1 MSTLLDNAFPR
12 LTEEELD
19 ELLPLSICEEYND
32 GQYLFTAGDE
42 AADLIVVKSGL
53 LDIVNPADNNK
64 LVVTHKPGH
73 FSGDIDLLTRRPI
86 IISGI
91 ARGKLEIL
99 RVPSAKLSETL
110 IKIPRISEKL
120 IVAFQA
126 RRELFV
132 QAHKLG
138 IRVVGP
144 GRCKTTTL
152 VREFLYRNFVPFT
165 WFDSETKEGKDIC
178 ASLGLS
184 KELPVV
190 DCHGEV
196 LSHPTLHELAKAAR
210 IWRCFSDT
218 TADLVIVGAGPAGLT
233 TAVYSASEG
242 LSTLVLDWIG
252 PGGQAGGSSK
262 IENFIGFPS
271 GISGQELALRSVIQ
285 MLKFGAQLYAPATIT
300 SITPSDTIGGYHTLG
315 LDCGASIKA
324 KTVLIATGM
333 EWRKLEAEGAERFER
348 AGIYYAC
355 TSIEAVLHEH
365 KDVAVVGAGNSAG
378 QAAVYLTE
386 CCPGR
391 KVHLFARGKL
401 GPNMSRYLIE
411 RILAHPNIIVHEN
424 TVITK
429 VIGDS
434 SIEEVDID
442 CQDLHSKVALDA
454 IFVFI
459 GAEPGANW
467 LPDSLGRDEKGFIL
481 TGEDALHSGKW
492 PLKDRPPSR
501 SETTIPGVLAAG
513 DVRSGSTKRVGF
525 AVGDGSQ
532 CVACVH
538 ELLALGG
545 LSSGRN

>member
-1 MSTLLDNAFPR
+1 MLTLLDNAFPR
-12 LTEEELD
+12 LTDEEIEELST
-19 ELLPLSICEEYND
+19 LALYEEYND
-32 GQYLFTAGDE
+32 GQYVFNAGDE
-42 AADLIVVKSGL
+42 SADLIVVKSGF
-53 LDIVNPADNNK
+53 LDIVNPSDNNK
-64 LVVTHKPGH
+64 LVVTHEAGN

-86 IISGI
+86 IVTGV
-91 ARGKLEIL
+91 ARGKLQVL
-99 RVPSAKLSETL
+99 RVSSAKLSETL
-110 IKIPRISEKL
+110 IRIPRISEKL

-132 QAHKLG
+132 QIHKLG
-138 IRVVGP
+138 IRIVGP
-144 GRCKTTTL
+144 GRCKITTL
-152 VREFLYRNFVPFT
+152 VREFLYRNFVPFS
-165 WFDSETKEGKDIC
+165 WFDSETKEGQEIYR
-178 ASLGLS
+178 SLGS
-184 KELPVV
+184 PEKLPVV
-190 DCHGEV
+190 DCHGEI
-196 LSHPTLHELAKAAR
+196 LSQPTLHELAKSAR
-210 IWRCFSDT
+210 IWKCFYDT
-218 TADLVIVGAGPAGLT
+218 MVDLVIIGAGPAGMT

-285 MLKFGAQLYAPATIT
+285 MLKFGARLYAPVTIT
-300 SITPSDTIGGYHTLG
+300 SITPSDTIGGYHTLT

-333 EWRKLEAEGAERFER
+333 VWRKLEAEGAERFER

-365 KDVAVVGAGNSAG
+365 EDVGVVGAGNSAG

-401 GPNMSRYLIE
+401 GPNMSRYLVE
-411 RILAHPNIIVHEN
+411 RILAHPNIVVHEN
-424 TVITK
+424 TVINK
-429 VIGDS
+429 VIGDT
-434 SIEEVDID
+434 SIEEIEID
-442 CQDLHSKVALDA
+442 QEGVRSKLTINA

-459 GAEPGANW
+459 GADPGANW

-481 TGEDALHSGKW
+481 TGEDALQSGKW
-492 PLKDRPPSR
+492 PLEGRSPSR

-532 CVACVH
+532 CVSCVH
-538 ELLALGG
+538 ELLAL
-545 LSSGRN
+545 R

>member
-1 MSTLLDNAFPR
+1 MLTLLDNAFPR
-12 LTEEELD
+12 LTEEEIG
-19 ELLPLSICEEYND
+19 ELLPLSICEEYDD
-32 GQYLFTAGDE
+32 GQYVFKAGDE
-42 AADLIVVKSGL
+42 SADLIVVKSGL
-53 LDIVNPADNNK
+53 LDIVNPSDNNK
-64 LVVTHKPGH
+64 LVVTHEAGN

-91 ARGKLEIL
+91 ARGKIQVL
-99 RVPSAKLSETL
+99 RVLNAKLSEVL

-120 IVAFQA
+120 IVAFQS

-144 GRCKTTTL
+144 GRCKLTTL
-152 VREFLYRNFVPFT
+152 VREFLYRNFVPFS
-165 WFDSETKEGKDIC
+165 WFDSETKEGREIYL
-178 ASLGLS
+178 SLGS
-184 KELPVV
+184 PEKLPIV
-190 DCHGEV
+190 DCHGKI
-196 LSHPTLHELAKAAR
+196 LIQPTLHELANAAHV
-210 IWRCFSDT
+210 WRCFYDT
-218 TADLVIVGAGPAGLT
+218 TVDLVIVGAGPAGMT
-233 TAVYSASEG
+233 AAVYSASEG

-271 GISGQELALRSVIQ
+271 GISGQDLALRSVIQ
-285 MLKFGAQLYAPATIT
+285 MLKFGAQLYAPVAIT
-300 SITPSDTIGGYHTLG
+300 SIIPSDTIGGYHTLV
-315 LDCGASIKA
+315 LDCGASVKA

-333 EWRKLEAEGAERFER
+333 YWRKLEAEGAERFER

-355 TSIEAVLHEH
+355 TTIEAVLHENA
-365 KDVAVVGAGNSAG
+365 DVAVVGAGNSAG

-391 KVHLFARGKL
+391 KVHVFARKKL
-401 GPNMSRYLIE
+401 GPNMSQYLVD
-411 RILAHPNIIVHEN
+411 RILAHPNIVVHED
-424 TVITK
+424 TVITA
-429 VIGDS
+429 VVGDN
-434 SIEEVDID
+434 SIEEIEID
-442 CQDLHSKVALDA
+442 HQSVRSKLPVTA

-459 GAEPGANW
+459 GADPGVTW
-467 LPDSLGRDEKGFIL
+467 LPDSIGRDEKGFIL
-481 TGEDALHSGKW
+481 TGGEALQSGKW
-492 PLKDRPPSR
+492 PLKDRPPAS

-538 ELLALGG
+538 ELIAL
-545 LSSGRN
+545 RR